1 MKIIDT
7 SKLRFYRGESSN
19 YSLMEIDDEHIYDS
33 RGYETKL
40 KEEILALK
48 PLGRIYVDKF
58 NNLDYSDGTP
68 VEKPIITYG
77 ELGMINKYMKPGARV
92 YTDEMVV
99 NIIQSRIYE
108 QNEELKP
115 KLPVEVFE
123 FLTEIAN
130 NKAKN
135 KPKRA
140 KELLTQF
147 KVVGGSTNENQK

>member
-1 MKIIDT
+1 MKLIDT
-7 SKLRFYRGESSN
+7 SKLRFHHGRDLHH
-19 YSLMEIDDEHIYDS
+19 SLMEIDDEHIYNTM
-33 RGYETKL
+33 GYETKL
-40 KEEILALK
+40 KDEILGLK

-58 NNLDYSDGTP
+58 NNLNYSDGTP
-68 VEKPIITYG
+68 VEKPVITDG

-108 QNEELKP
+108 QTDELRP

-130 NKAKN
+130 NKAKD

-140 KELLTQF
+140 KELLDQF
-147 KVVGGSTNENQK
+147 KVVGGIAYEN